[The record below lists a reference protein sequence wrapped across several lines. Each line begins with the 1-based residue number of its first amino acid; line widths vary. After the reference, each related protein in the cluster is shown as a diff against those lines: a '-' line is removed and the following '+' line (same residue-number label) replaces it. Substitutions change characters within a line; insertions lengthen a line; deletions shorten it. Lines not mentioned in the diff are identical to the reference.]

1 MDAGDDLHTTT
12 NLTANKIFHGRAIRM
27 PYLKQPEHFF
37 VRAKLK
43 RKAQKGRNMGN
54 IKKYLDETV
63 EIGDAK
69 KRTRKKPTVTYTV
82 IFSDGKNFVI
92 KKHTKNGRIMA
103 ILPEKN
109 QFYLK
114 DTGKDP
120 EPLTEGSMQGFFSG
134 LKVDETLSI
143 PFCTWVD
150 SLSKK
155 IDFVRAFLKAL
166 TFHSVLTL
174 IMHGCFRF
182 YPDIFNKNTWFF
194 EKASGMQLSFLE
206 YMPRYV
212 SDIRGISLKDACDCM
227 YQGLTYSPGW
237 DNKYPSLQNADTC
250 AIFLSLVSDWA
261 GPEAAR
267 KLFRNCVALDICVS
281 TKAGGKYF
289 WENVKSLKPLC
300 LNNPEKFIETCT
312 FGRVSQGN
320 GLYTDFIS
328 LWAGY
333 IEDQMQTFGEI
344 IDPYP
349 ETLKSS
355 KYRLA
360 EVRDATTRL
369 NAANNKPVKD
379 ICSALSIYSWS
390 NDNFSVVPPR
400 NAAEILLEGKTLSNF
415 AIKQETARDVLYGK
429 KAVLFLRKTSDISK
443 PFATILVEN
452 REVKTVLGRF
462 NQSVGKDVLDAVKEW
477 AECLGLS
484 IPDKFYTLE
493 ELFPFSYTKN

>member
-155 IDFVRAFLKAL
+155 IDFFE
-166 TFHSVLTL
+166 
-174 IMHGCFRF
+174 IG
-182 YPDIFNKNTWFF
+182 FF
-194 EKASGMQLSFLE
+194 A
-206 YMPRYV
+206 
-212 SDIRGISLKDACDCM
+212 
-227 YQGLTYSPGW
+227 
-237 DNKYPSLQNADTC
+237 
-250 AIFLSLVSDWA
+250 
-261 GPEAAR
+261 
-267 KLFRNCVALDICVS
+267 
-281 TKAGGKYF
+281 
-289 WENVKSLKPLC
+289 KS
-300 LNNPEKFIETCT
+300 
-312 FGRVSQGN
+312 
-320 GLYTDFIS
+320 
-328 LWAGY
+328 
-333 IEDQMQTFGEI
+333 
-344 IDPYP
+344 
-349 ETLKSS
+349 
-355 KYRLA
+355 
-360 EVRDATTRL
+360 
-369 NAANNKPVKD
+369 
-379 ICSALSIYSWS
+379 
-390 NDNFSVVPPR
+390 
-400 NAAEILLEGKTLSNF
+400 
-415 AIKQETARDVLYGK
+415 
-429 KAVLFLRKTSDISK
+429 
-443 PFATILVEN
+443 
-452 REVKTVLGRF
+452 
-462 NQSVGKDVLDAVKEW
+462 
-477 AECLGLS
+477 
-484 IPDKFYTLE
+484 
-493 ELFPFSYTKN
+493 